1 MVRKKANLSKR
12 TLLGAL
18 FIAAVFLLLLR
29 REYTK
34 ELNFLFVKVFNPVL
48 SIPPVAAH
56 RGERGYGGLGG
67 SGFLPKSAVSR
78 AEFNKLLAD
87 YDNLSAVLRA
97 EHKRYEKLA
106 RIRSELPGLDWAA
119 LVLAE
124 VRNATAAP
132 FDRELIINK
141 GEGDNLKVGQYVLGQ
156 NSIIGSISQTSK
168 RWSRVRLLTDPK
180 CSIEIG
186 IFSQK
191 NKKYIYGRMVGT
203 GAKFGKIPLISTEH
217 EVQSQDTVYAMAQK
231 GLLET
236 PIVIGKI
243 SKVEPDKTEPLLWDI
258 EVKPI
263 VEAEKLDLVAVI
275 VIEP

>member
-1 MVRKKANLSKR
+1 MARKKTNLSKR

-18 FIAAVFLLLLR
+18 LIAAVFLLLLR
-29 REYTK
+29 QEYTK
-34 ELNFLFVKVFNPVL
+34 GLNFLFVKVFNPVL

-56 RGERGYGGLGG
+56 RGE
-67 SGFLPKSAVSR
+67 

-87 YDNLSAVLRA
+87 YDNLSAALRQ
-97 EHKRYEKLA
+97 EHERYEKLA

-124 VRNATAAP
+124 VRNVTTAP
-132 FDRELIINK
+132 FNRELIINK

-168 RWSRVRLLTDPK
+168 GWSRVRLLTDPK
-180 CSIEIG
+180 YSIEIG

-191 NKKYIYGRMVGT
+191 NKKYIRGRMVGT
-203 GAKFGKIPLISTEH
+203 GAKFGKILLISTEH
-217 EVQSQDTVYAMAQK
+217 KVQLQDTVYAMAQK

-243 SKVEPDKTEPLLWDI
+243 SKVEPDTTEPLLWDI

-263 VEAEKLDLVAVI
+263 VEAEKLDFVAVI